1 MSRQS
6 TARLQFTVT
15 EADTAAALGS
25 GDVEVLGTP
34 RLLAWLEAA
43 TVRAAATVLQPGQTS
58 VGTAVRLRHRRP
70 SRVGDT
76 VEVSAEAVGGS
87 DGSRLRFGVRA
98 VDGSGELVA
107 DGEVDRVVVDR
118 ERFAGG

>member
-1 MSRQS
+1 M
-6 TARLQFTVT
+6 RLRFTVT
-15 EADTAAALGS
+15 DADTAAALGS
-25 GDVEVLGTP
+25 GDVAVLGTP

-43 TVRAAATVLQPGQTS
+43 TVRAAAPVLEPGQTS

-70 SRVGDT
+70 SSVGDT
-76 VEVSAEAVGGS
+76 VEVSAGPPGR
-87 DGSRLRFGVRA
+87 DGSRLTFRVRA

-118 ERFAGG
+118 ERFAPG